1 MQRFARVPM
10 LGINIDARLDIANE
24 PCIEAEDLGR
34 LLEYGRPRDCRDLV
48 RRLLDAKRLSRTAR
62 SCTAPQNSADN
73 STVVQT
79 NRSADVFAVEV
90 IEQHGVRAGTTE
102 QLWLTERAALLV
114 ATASDTERAW
124 QVRTALVDFFVAY
137 RKQGVVEVRA
147 MLEEMR
153 ALRADIGAQLA
164 LDGRVR
170 TLEQLSLDFRGRR
183 SAGGAGG
190 KAPATPSE
198 PPQKRS
204 AEDELVHAWAEMLQQ
219 TGRQGLTASE
229 ALRAAPDLER
239 FGKGA
244 HALSMRLVKA
254 RGRIVGEHQLTSTKD
269 RNGVAVWR
277 IESAT

>member
-1 MQRFARVPM
+1 M
-10 LGINIDARLDIANE
+10 LGIDVDARLDIADE

-48 RRLLDAKRLSRTAR
+48 RRIVDAGRLSRTAR
-62 SCTAPQNSADN
+62 RSTAPQNSADN
-73 STVVQT
+73 STFRET
-79 NRSADVFAVEV
+79 NRPADVFAVEV
-90 IEQHGVRAGTTE
+90 IEQHGVRPGTTE

-124 QVRTALVDFFVAY
+124 QVRTALVDFFIAY
-137 RKQGVVEVRA
+137 RNERRTGGDDARLDARA
-147 MLEEMR
+147 MLDEAR
-153 ALRADIGAQLA
+153 AIRDDVARMLQ

-198 PPQKRS
+198 PPQKPS
-204 AEDELVHAWAEMLQQ
+204 AEDELVQAWAELLQQ

-254 RGRIVGEHQLTSTKD
+254 RGRNVSEHRLASTMN

-277 IESAT
+277 IEPAT